1 MAEYWKIDRKL
12 LEHLTKVS
20 RLELTEDELEKF
32 TDQLKVILEA
42 FKEIDEVDTDD
53 VEPSFHP
60 SKLKNVWREDEVKP
74 WNWDPLENAE
84 HTEGKY
90 VKGPRIT

>member
-32 TDQLKVILEA
+32 TDQLKVFLEA

-60 SKLKNVWREDEVKP
+60 SELKNVWREDEVKP
-74 WNWDPLENAE
+74 WKWNPLENAE

>member
-1 MAEYWKIDRKL
+1 MAEYWEINRKL

-20 RLELTEDELEKF
+20 RLELTEEESEKF

-42 FKEIDEVDTDD
+42 IKEIDNVDTGE

-60 SKLKNVWREDEVKP
+60 LELKNVWREDIAKP
-74 WNWDPLENAE
+74 WDWNPLGNAE
-84 HTEGKY
+84 HKERRY
-90 VKGPRIT
+90 FKGPKIT